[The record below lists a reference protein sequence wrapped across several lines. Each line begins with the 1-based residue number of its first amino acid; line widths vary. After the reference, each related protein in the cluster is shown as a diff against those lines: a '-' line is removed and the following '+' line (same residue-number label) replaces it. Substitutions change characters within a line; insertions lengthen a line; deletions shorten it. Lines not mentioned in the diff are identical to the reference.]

1 LDSTFGAVV
10 AGPVDGVIEL
20 QQRIGGPM
28 AVHEFSLK
36 VSQARPSLVLQV
48 AKSPPMVQSISHFF
62 LTLIFSTAVNML
74 L

>member
-36 VSQARPSLVLQV
+36 VRQALVLQV

-62 LTLIFSTAVNML
+62 LTLTFSTDVVML